1 MKVILST
8 FGPLHLIKGGI
19 YISKL
24 VELTIIQGWIP
35 GKKSAWIVK
44 ILSKIVHRDLKKS
57 FTKRICANSKK
68 NIGIVFPEFYL
79 WIGKLFP
86 QTKFSN
92 LKAAVMYG
100 KASTKYLKDAEI
112 FHVRAGNGQG
122 GAIETAKK
130 NGMKVIVDQSIA
142 HNAFI
147 EKQMKPDYEK
157 YGLYWG
163 MGPKSPFWK
172 GVLSDCKK
180 ADMLLVNSDFVKKTF
195 VDEGYNPYKIMVA
208 YLGVRDDFY
217 KLKTDYSIKGKT
229 KILFTGGFGFRKGG
243 LYLLQA
249 LQQLETEGFDYEMY
263 IVGSYQDEREILQ
276 NYDTSNIK
284 YIGFVPQDELKKY
297 LSSSDIYL
305 FPSLAEGCA
314 SSGMEALCA
323 GIPVIATEE
332 SGLPIQHLETGY
344 IIPSKSS
351 KAIVKA
357 IKEIATDKVLR
368 ERIGTTAADM
378 IKRQY
383 TWEKYAELVVECYK
397 KVLM

>member
-8 FGPLHLIKGGI
+8 FGPLHLIKGGS
-19 YISKL
+19 YISKF

-35 GKKSAWIVK
+35 GKKSAWLVK

-57 FTKRICANSKK
+57 FTKRVCNNAQK
-68 NIGIVFPEFYL
+68 NIGIAVPEFYL

-92 LKAAVMYG
+92 LNAAIMYG
-100 KASTKYLKDAEI
+100 KETSKYLKNADI

-122 GAIETAKK
+122 GAIETARER
-130 NGMKVIVDQSIA
+130 GMKIVVDQSIA

-157 YGLYWG
+157 FGLYWG
-163 MGPKSPFWK
+163 MGPTSPFWK

-180 ADMLLVNSDFVKKTF
+180 ADMLLVNSDFVKRTF
-195 VDEGYNPYKIMVA
+195 VDEGYNPDKITVA

-217 KLKTDYSIKGKT
+217 KLKTDYSIKGKI

-249 LQQLETEGFDYEMY
+249 LQQLESEGFDYEMY

-276 NYDTSNIK
+276 NYDTSKIR

-323 GIPVIATEE
+323 GIPVIATQE
-332 SGLPIQHLETGY
+332 SGLPIQHLKTGY

-351 KAIVKA
+351 KAIVLA

-397 KVLM
+397 KALM

>member
-1 MKVILST
+1 MRVILST
-8 FGPLHLIKGGI
+8 FGPLHLIKGST
-19 YISKL
+19 YISKY
-24 VELTIIQGWIP
+24 VDLTIIQGWIP
-35 GKKSAWIVK
+35 DKKSGWFVNV
-44 ILSKIVHRDLKKS
+44 LSKIVHRDLKKS
-57 FTKRICANSKK
+57 FQKRISPDAQR
-68 NIGIVFPEFYL
+68 NIGIAIPEFYL
-79 WIGKLFP
+79 WLGKLFP
-86 QTKFSN
+86 KLGLTN
-92 LKAAVMYG
+92 TKAAEMYG
-100 KASTKYLKDAEI
+100 RTSRKYLHDADV

-147 EKQMKPDYEK
+147 ETQLKQDYEK
-157 YGLYWG
+157 YGLFWG
-163 MGPKSPFWK
+163 FGPKFPFWK
-172 GVLSDCKK
+172 AVLDDCRK
-180 ADMLLVNSDFVKKTF
+180 ADMLLVNSDFVKQTF
-195 VDEGYNPYKIMVA
+195 VEEGYDADKISVA

-217 KLKTDYSIKGKT
+217 KLKKNYHINQKVKL
-229 KILFTGGFGFRKGG
+229 LFTGGFGFRKGG

-249 LQQLETEGFDYEMY
+249 LEILEKEKFDYELY
-263 IVGSYQDEREILQ
+263 VVGSYQDEREILQ
-276 NYDTSNIK
+276 KYDSPNIK
-284 YIGFVPQDELKKY
+284 YIGFVPQDELKRY
-297 LSSSDIYL
+297 LSQSDIYI

-323 GIPVIATEE
+323 GMPVISTQE

-351 KAIVKA
+351 KAIAQA
-357 IKEIATDKVLR
+357 IKEVATDKVLR
-368 ERIGTTAADM
+368 ERIGMAAADM